1 MNKTE
6 LKNLAIKKLNS
17 KEIKEIKKK
26 LCKTFT
32 DRKERKECIT
42 AFEKSFIKSFIRS
55 YQNKN

>member
-42 AFEKSFIKSFIRS
+42 AFDKNFIKSFIRS